1 MQEQDGR
8 TALHYAAD
16 ADSKARIAEVL
27 VNAGGD
33 VHRSDFSGLTPL
45 HVAHQSGARGVLA
58 TLERAQRNSRGL
70 AGSAVGP
77 AIPLSPLQVDVDEGL
92 WSGGARAAATT
103 PPGVRAAHGMHGRAP
118 RSPHAGGAHQAAVG
132 GRQSPGAG
140 AGPAGGVCGAGGWGT
155 QSYAEQDIVTGRGE
169 VWVARPLG
177 DGSSSAAASDDWGMR
192 TVAMDPR
199 SPSTSRAPTAAMAAL
214 NATPETGAAAYGQA
228 LGRTA
233 AERVHCAPHQ
243 QPPQRVPGTA
253 TDFSNWEEGVGSVAS
268 MVNRPQSRGPGA
280 STVDLT
286 KSVTDDWIVVD
297 SDDEDGAGSYRR
309 APAGVAAG
317 DGADADAWQERVNQ
331 AKGAA
336 LQVKRGIANL
346 WKNFAK

>member
-1 MQEQDGR
+1 M
-8 TALHYAAD
+8 
-16 ADSKARIAEVL
+16 
-27 VNAGGD
+27 
-33 VHRSDFSGLTPL
+33 
-45 HVAHQSGARGVLA
+45 LA

-118 RSPHAGGAHQAAVG
+118 RSPHAGGAHQAAVC

-253 TDFSNWEEGVGSVAS
+253 TDFCNWEEGVGSVAS
-268 MVNRPQSRGPGA
+268 MVNRPHSRAACAVITSRALNLPMTTRWSRPTAVARRRCGA
-280 STVDLT
+280 S
-286 KSVTDDWIVVD
+286 
-297 SDDEDGAGSYRR
+297 RR
-309 APAGVAAG
+309 GKKRRRRWLAPTWRCKNKAETRRPQAAG
-317 DGADADAWQERVNQ
+317 GAFRVYGGRQPAADPLATGGGGR
-331 AKGAA
+331 
-336 LQVKRGIANL
+336 
-346 WKNFAK
+346 